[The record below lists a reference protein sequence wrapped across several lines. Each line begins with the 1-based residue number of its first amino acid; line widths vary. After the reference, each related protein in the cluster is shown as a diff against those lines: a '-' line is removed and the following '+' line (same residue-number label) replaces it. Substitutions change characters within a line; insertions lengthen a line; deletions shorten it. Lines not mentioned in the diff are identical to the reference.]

1 MDIVYRDDYL
11 IAVNK
16 PPGLLVH
23 RSRVDRQAQQF
34 ALQILRDRIGQR
46 VYPLHRLDK
55 PTSGVL
61 LFALDPDS
69 ARRMMPLFSDGRIR
83 KRYLAVV
90 RGYTA
95 ATDIIDYPLKE
106 ELDKMTDAG
115 VDPDKPAQAAVTRFT
130 RLATVELPAAV
141 GRYPTARYS
150 LLSLMPET
158 GRKHQIRRHMKHIFH
173 PVIGDT
179 THGDGRH
186 NRFFRQQLDCRRLLL
201 AATQVSFVHPLTRET
216 VCIRAP
222 LEHEFSIVIDSLGWS
237 DCIRSQFADK

>member
-1 MDIVYRDDYL
+1 MDILYRDDQL
-11 IAVNK
+11 IAINK
-16 PPGLLVH
+16 PSGLLVH
-23 RSRVDRQAQQF
+23 RSRIDRQAQRY
-34 ALQILRDRIGQR
+34 ALQQLRDQIGQR

-69 ARRMMPLFSDGRIR
+69 ARQMMPLFSDGRIS
-83 KRYLAVV
+83 KHYLAVV

-95 ATDIIDYPLKE
+95 ETDTIDYPLRE

-115 VDPDKPAQAAVTRFT
+115 VDPEKPAQAAITRIT
-130 RLATVELPAAV
+130 RLATVELPVAV
-141 GRYPTARYS
+141 GRYSTARYS
-150 LLSLMPET
+150 LLSVMPKT
-158 GRKHQIRRHMKHIFH
+158 GRRHQIRRHLKHIFH

-186 NRFFRQQLDCRRLLL
+186 NRFFRRQLTCRRLLL
-201 AATQVSFVHPLTRET
+201 AATEMVFDHPLTRAA

-222 LEHEFSIVIDSLGWS
+222 LDREFSTVIDSLGWS
-237 DCIRSQFADK
+237 DCTRSLFADE

>member
-1 MDIVYRDDYL
+1 MDILYRDDYL

-16 PPGLLVH
+16 PSGLLVH
-23 RSRVDRQAQQF
+23 RSRIDRQAQHY
-34 ALQILRDRIGQR
+34 ALQLLRDRIGQR

-69 ARRMMPLFSDGRIR
+69 ARRMMPLFSDGRIS
-83 KRYLAVV
+83 KHYLAIV

-95 ATDIIDYPLKE
+95 ERDTIDYPLRE

-115 VDPDKPAQAAVTRFT
+115 VNPDKPAQTAITRFT
-130 RLATVELPAAV
+130 RLATVELPIAV
-141 GRYPTARYS
+141 GRYTTTRYS
-150 LLSLMPET
+150 LLSVMPQT

-186 NRFFRQQLDCRRLLL
+186 NRFFRQQLACRRLLL
-201 AATQVSFVHPLTRET
+201 AAIETVFEHPLTRT
-216 VCIRAP
+216 QICIRAP
-222 LEHEFSIVIDSLGWS
+222 LDSEFSTVIDSLGWRAS
-237 DCIRSQFADK
+237 ISPLFADV

>member
-1 MDIVYRDDYL
+1 MEIVYRDDYM

-16 PPGLLVH
+16 PSGLLVH
-23 RSRVDRQAQQF
+23 RSRIDSQAQHY
-34 ALQILRDRIGQR
+34 ALQLLRDRIGQR

-61 LFALDPDS
+61 LFALDSDS
-69 ARRMMPLFSDGRIR
+69 ARRMMPLFSDGRVR
-83 KRYLAVV
+83 KRYLAIV

-95 ATDIIDYPLKE
+95 ETDIIDYPLRE

-115 VDPDKPAQAAVTRFT
+115 VDPDKPAQTAITRYT
-130 RLATVELPAAV
+130 RLATVELPSAV
-141 GRYPTARYS
+141 GRYATARYS
-150 LLSLMPET
+150 LLSVRPQT

-186 NRFFRQQLDCRRLLL
+186 NRFFRQQLACRRLLL
-201 AATQVSFVHPLTRET
+201 AATEIVFEHPLTQAT

-222 LEHEFSIVIDSLGWS
+222 LDHAFASVIDTLGWS
-237 DCIRSQFADK
+237 DCIQAQFAD

>member
-16 PPGLLVH
+16 PSGLLVH
-23 RSRVDRQAQQF
+23 RSRIDNQAQHY
-34 ALQILRDRIGQR
+34 ALQLLRDRIGRR

-69 ARRMMPLFSDGRIR
+69 ARRMMPLFSDGQIR

-95 ATDIIDYPLKE
+95 TTDIIDYPLRE
-106 ELDKMTDAG
+106 ELDRMTDAG
-115 VDPDKPAQAAVTRFT
+115 VAPDKPAQAAITRFT
-130 RLATVELPAAV
+130 RLATVELPSAV
-141 GRYPTARYS
+141 GRYATARYS
-150 LLSLMPET
+150 LLSVMPET

-186 NRFFRQQLDCRRLLL
+186 NEFFRRQFDCRRLLL
-201 AATQVSFVHPLTRET
+201 AATEMVFEHPLTQAR

-222 LEHEFSIVIDSLGWS
+222 LDDAFASVIDMLGWS
-237 DCIRSQFADK
+237 DCIRSPFADE